1 MLVEYIR
8 YELTSSPA
16 TFEAAYLEASKSLRA
31 SPHCLSYEL
40 ARAVDAPARYVLR
53 IVWDSAAGHL
63 EGFRK
68 SAEFGAFFAAIGP
81 FVREIAEMQHYQLT
95 GVLSRTVADSFGG
108 PAALML
114 LARAMHERMQN
125 DALLGPRF
133 ANAVATHVPHLG
145 MWLTEVFGGPRL
157 YTALLGDI
165 GPMLARHANLEIT
178 EDERARFVSL
188 ASESVRAL
196 APPGAERAVEAMI
209 RYFEW
214 GSHVA
219 VENARR
225 GHVPNPNAGVPSWM
239 WQD

>member
-16 TFEAAYLEASKSLRA
+16 LFEAAYLEASKSLRT
-31 SPHCLSYEL
+31 SPHCLGYEL
-40 ARAVDAPARYVLR
+40 ARALDTPTRYVLR

-68 SAEFGAFFAAIGP
+68 SPEFAAFFAAIAP
-81 FVREIAEMQHYQLT
+81 FVKEITEMQHYQPT
-95 GVLSRTVADSFGG
+95 GVLSRTVADAFGG
-108 PAALML
+108 PAALMR
-114 LARAMHERMQN
+114 LARTLHERLRQ

-133 ANAVATHVPHLG
+133 ADAVASHVPHLG
-145 MWLTEVFGGPRL
+145 MWLSEVFGGPRL

-165 GPMLARHANLEIT
+165 APMLARHANLEIT
-178 EDERARFVSL
+178 EDERVRFVSI
-188 ASESVRAL
+188 ASDSVRAL
-196 APPGAERAVEAMI
+196 APPQTEPAVAAMI

-214 GSHVA
+214 GSRVA

-225 GHVPNPNAGVPSWM
+225 GHQPNPSAGVPSWV